1 MNAKYTSLVSV
12 VVAVPA
18 DRKKSLT
25 TGEEVDL
32 DPTDCHATAEL

>member
-12 VVAVPA
+12 VVAPA